1 MKNLDFLPENGLSSA
16 WLAQLYSAHTFRSK
30 ARGKDG
36 VRQGQFSRNLDGEIK
51 LIKDKIESGSYDFT
65 AYREMLISRGHKRYP
80 RQISV
85 PTIRDRLTLRAV
97 LEHLKHAF
105 PEAISPPPHR
115 YIKEIKNQLK
125 SVRENSSFLRMDIR
139 DFYPSIEHERL
150 LKKLKDRNLDQR
162 FVKLISSAIETPTG
176 DAKERPT
183 IGVPQGLSISNML
196 ASIYMLDFDQACP
209 TDTFYKRYVDDILI
223 VAPSEKI
230 KSTYED
236 FHGRLAAIGL
246 KSHPMGKKGKTE
258 EARVTKSIQY
268 LGYEISKRRV
278 SVRKDSL
285 ARMFN
290 NLAKVLTSIRKGKDQ
305 QRHLYRLNLKI
316 TGCIIN
322 NSRRGWIMFFSQTED
337 KSQLAFLDEWLRKQ
351 LAETPDLNLDGIKT
365 FKRAYYQIRYNLS
378 KTKYIPNFDS
388 YDLSQKTEVIGIL
401 SNRSDEQIAAMDIEA
416 IEVEFSRLIGRE
428 ISELEKDLL
437 KAFS

>member
-1 MKNLDFLPENGLSSA
+1 MRVLDFLPVSGLSSV
-16 WLAQLYSAHTFRSK
+16 WLAQLYAEHTFRSK

-36 VRQGQFSRNLDGEIK
+36 VRQGQFSRNLDEEIK
-51 LIKDKIESGSYDFT
+51 LIENKIEAGSYDFT
-65 AYREMLISRGHKRYP
+65 TYREMLISRGHTRYP

-125 SVRENSSFLRMDIR
+125 SVRENSSFLRIDIR

-150 LKKLKDRNLDQR
+150 LKTLSDSNLDPR
-162 FVKLISSAIETPTG
+162 FVKLVSSAIGTPTG
-176 DAKERPT
+176 DSKEHPT
-183 IGVPQGLSISNML
+183 VGVPQGLSISNML
-196 ASIYMLDFDQACP
+196 ASIYMLDFDKACP
-209 TDTFYKRYVDDILI
+209 ADTFYKRYVDDILI
-223 VAPSEKI
+223 IAPSEKI
-230 KSTYED
+230 NSTYED
-236 FHGRLAAIGL
+236 FHSRLAAIGL

-258 EARVTKSIQY
+258 EARVTKGIQY
-268 LGYEISKRRV
+268 LGYEISKSRV
-278 SVRKDSL
+278 SVRDDSL

-290 NLAKVLTSIRKGKDQ
+290 NLAKVLTSIRRGNDQ

-351 LAETPDLNLDGIKT
+351 LAKTPDLSLDGVKT
-365 FKRAYYQIRYNLS
+365 FKRSYYQIRYNLS
-378 KTKYIPNFDS
+378 KTNYIPNFDN
-388 YDLSQKTEVIGIL
+388 YDLSQKIEVIGIL
-401 SNRSDEQIAAMDIEA
+401 SNRSDEQIAVMDIEA